1 MGLQK
6 NWPVTLCCL
15 LINVKEGACKRRKA
29 VSSHLT
35 KNYLINSI
43 SMNLSRLLL
52 AGAGLGLVAL
62 SACDK
67 IPGSQ
72 PKLTSSKDSLSYA
85 IGVSI
90 GRGMK
95 TQGVD
100 TLVNPDLLQNT
111 VASAIKGDSMQMTD
125 AQANQFIQQYF
136 TTLQTKKVSANLG
149 AGKKFLEENKKKPGV
164 QTTSSGLQY
173 VVLKEGTGNQPKA
186 TDSVTVHYVGT
197 LTNGKEFDSSV
208 KRGEPATFVLNQV
221 IPGWTEGV
229 QLMKEGGKTR
239 FFVPA
244 ELGYGPQGSPPVI
257 EPNSVLVFEVELLKV
272 GGGAPAPA
280 SLGGR

>member
-1 MGLQK
+1 MK
-6 NWPVTLCCL
+6 
-15 LINVKEGACKRRKA
+15 
-29 VSSHLT
+29 
-35 KNYLINSI
+35 
-43 SMNLSRLLL
+43 LSRLLL
-52 AGAGLGLVAL
+52 AGAGFGLVAL

-72 PKLTSSKDSLSYA
+72 PKLTTAKDSLSYA

-95 TQGVD
+95 SQGVD
-100 TLVNPDLLQNT
+100 SLVNADMLQQT

-136 TTLQTKKVSANLG
+136 STLQTKKVSANLE
-149 AGKKFLEENKKKPGV
+149 AGKKFLEANKQKSGI

-173 VVLKEGTGNQPKA
+173 QVLKEGTGAQPKA

-229 QLMKEGGKTR
+229 QLMKEGGKNR
-239 FFVPA
+239 FFVPS

-272 GGGAPAPA
+272 AKGGAAPA
-280 SLGGR
+280 GGPGSGPANPGGR

>member
-1 MGLQK
+1 MK
-6 NWPVTLCCL
+6 
-15 LINVKEGACKRRKA
+15 
-29 VSSHLT
+29 
-35 KNYLINSI
+35 
-43 SMNLSRLLL
+43 LSRLLL
-52 AGAGLGLVAL
+52 AGAGFGLVAL

-72 PKLTSSKDSLSYA
+72 PKLTTAKDSLSYA

-95 TQGVD
+95 SQGVD
-100 TLVNPDLLQNT
+100 SLVNADMLQQT

-136 TTLQTKKVSANLG
+136 STLQTKKVSANLE
-149 AGKKFLEENKKKPGV
+149 AGKKFLEANKKKTGI

-173 VVLKEGTGNQPKA
+173 QVLKEGTGAQPKA

-229 QLMKEGGKTR
+229 QLMKEGGKNR
-239 FFVPA
+239 FFVPS

-272 GGGAPAPA
+272 GKGGAATTPAPA
-280 SLGGR
+280 NAGGR

>member
-1 MGLQK
+1 MK
-6 NWPVTLCCL
+6 
-15 LINVKEGACKRRKA
+15 
-29 VSSHLT
+29 
-35 KNYLINSI
+35 
-43 SMNLSRLLL
+43 LSRLLV
-52 AGAGLGLVAL
+52 AGAGMGLVAL

-72 PKLTSSKDSLSYA
+72 PKLTTAKDSLSYA

-95 TQGVD
+95 AQGVD
-100 TLVNPDLLQNT
+100 TLVNAQMLQQT

-125 AQANQFIQQYF
+125 TQANQFIQQYF
-136 TTLQTKKVSANLG
+136 TTLQTKKVSANLD
-149 AGKKFLEENKKKPGV
+149 AGKKFLEENKKKQGV
-164 QTTSSGLQY
+164 QTTGSGLQY
-173 VVLKEGTGNQPKA
+173 VVLKEGTGVQPKP

-208 KRGEPATFVLNQV
+208 KQGRPATFVLNQV

-229 QLMKEGGKTR
+229 QLMKEGGKYR
-239 FFVPA
+239 FFIPS

-257 EPNSVLVFEVELLKV
+257 EPNSVLVFEVELLNV
-272 GGGAPAPA
+272 GGSAPAAGPA
-280 SLGGR
+280 SGR

>member
-1 MGLQK
+1 MK
-6 NWPVTLCCL
+6 
-15 LINVKEGACKRRKA
+15 
-29 VSSHLT
+29 
-35 KNYLINSI
+35 
-43 SMNLSRLLL
+43 LSRLLL
-52 AGAGLGLVAL
+52 TGAGLGLVAL

-72 PKLTSSKDSLSYA
+72 PKLSSAKDSLSYA

-95 TQGVD
+95 SQGVD
-100 TLVNPDLLQNT
+100 TLVDATMLQNT

-136 TTLQTKKVSANLG
+136 MQLQTKKVSTNMES
-149 AGKKFLEENKKKPGV
+149 GKKFLDDNRKKSGV

-173 VVLKEGTGNQPKA
+173 VVMKEGTGPQPKA

-197 LTNGKEFDSSV
+197 TSGGKEFDSSV

-229 QLMKEGGKTR
+229 QLMKEGAKYK
-239 FFVPA
+239 FFVPS

-272 GGGAPAPA
+272 GSGGPAA
-280 SLGGR
+280 STARSR